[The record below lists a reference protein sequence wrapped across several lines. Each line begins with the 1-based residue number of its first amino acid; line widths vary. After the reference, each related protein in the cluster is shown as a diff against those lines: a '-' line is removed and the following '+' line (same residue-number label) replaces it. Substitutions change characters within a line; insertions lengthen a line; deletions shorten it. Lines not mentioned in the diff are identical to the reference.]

1 MAKGLWRWALMTMI
15 LTMTRVRQS
24 VTSDSFHIRLSFS
37 FSCRERAGYRKEPLT
52 CFCFLFG
59 IFRFTKKLRRR
70 ARATWYH
77 VFWFHLSG
85 FVFVFF

>member
-37 FSCRERAGYRKEPLT
+37 
-52 CFCFLFG
+52 
-59 IFRFTKKLRRR
+59 IFHAESEQDTEKNL
-70 ARATWYH
+70 
-77 VFWFHLSG
+77 
-85 FVFVFF
+85 